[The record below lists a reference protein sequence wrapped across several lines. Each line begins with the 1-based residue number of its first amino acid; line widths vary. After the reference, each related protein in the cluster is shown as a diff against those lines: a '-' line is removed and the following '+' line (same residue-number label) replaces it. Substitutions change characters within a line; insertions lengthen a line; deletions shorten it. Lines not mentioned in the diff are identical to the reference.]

1 MKALLSEAPGGP
13 ETLVLRDVPEPLP
26 GPGEVRIR
34 VAACAINY
42 PDVLIIEDRYQ
53 FKPPRPFAPGGE
65 VAGVV
70 DAVGEG
76 VSIAVGA
83 RVLAVT
89 GWGGLAEAIVCPAA
103 RALPIPDAMAF
114 ETAAA
119 FLLTYGTSWHALMNR
134 AEVRA
139 GETLLVLGA
148 GGGVGLAAVEL
159 GVTAGARVIAAVSS
173 EAKARAAREHGA
185 DAAIVYPREPEPRAL
200 AAQFKA
206 ACGPGARTR
215 CTTPWGACGPRR
227 GCARSHG
234 GGGCS
239 SSGSRVG
246 FRHPR
251 STSRCSRKQTSWA
264 CSGARGPS
272 AIRRAMR
279 RRSNGCSR
287 YGARASCGPRC
298 LGYCPWPGAARRS
311 RCWRDAQ
318 RWARWWFEWAIEKHL
333 PDSLTS
339 FRQPRPLRC
348 GN

>member
-13 ETLVLRDVPEPLP
+13 ETLMLRDVPEPVP

-65 VAGVV
+65 VAGAV

-76 VSIAVGA
+76 VSIAVGT

-206 ACGPGARTR
+206 ACGPGGADVVYDAVGGAWTEAGLRALGWRGRLLVVGFPGGISAPPLNLTLLKEANVMGVF
-215 CTTPWGACGPRR
+215 WGAWTERDPAGHAASVERLLALWGEGKLRPEVSGVLPLARGGEAIAMLARR
-227 GCARSHG
+227 EAVGKVMV
-234 GGGCS
+234 
-239 SSGSRVG
+239 RVG
-246 FRHPR
+246 GRE
-251 STSRCSRKQTSWA
+251 A
-264 CSGARGPS
+264 S
-272 AIRRAMR
+272 A
-279 RRSNGCSR
+279 
-287 YGARASCGPRC
+287 
-298 LGYCPWPGAARRS
+298 
-311 RCWRDAQ
+311 
-318 RWARWWFEWAIEKHL
+318 
-333 PDSLTS
+333 
-339 FRQPRPLRC
+339 
-348 GN
+348 